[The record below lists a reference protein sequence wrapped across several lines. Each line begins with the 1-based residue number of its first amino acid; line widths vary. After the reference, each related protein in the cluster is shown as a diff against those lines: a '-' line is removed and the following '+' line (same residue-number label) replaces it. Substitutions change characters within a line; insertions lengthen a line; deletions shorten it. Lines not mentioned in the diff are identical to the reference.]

1 MSDNVREALGV
12 LASKWATGS
21 SDDLADDTYQ
31 RAFNA
36 ARYRCA
42 QELRAALAAPS
53 SESPAATGSGDEA
66 DRLDALRAQRSV
78 VTRNYARDPSNENE
92 AALYAICERV
102 YAAERKVAAATGSG
116 AATGPRDE
124 AVDPDAPIKCGTFGG
139 VTIPPDVRA
148 RMDADR
154 AAAEASAPKPH
165 GFPPVYYFADDA
177 QGNPCL
183 FWRNPFSGEPESLA
197 RFMWPT
203 HPKEWDVDGWW
214 EKFTLTVVAALNPP
228 PFTLKG
234 GPRE

>member
-124 AVDPDAPIKCGTFGG
+124 AEVAWCIMRKDRTLLGNRTWTSRLGAELELACC
-139 VTIPPDVRA
+139 
-148 RMDADR
+148 RMEMPR
-154 AAAEASAPKPH
+154 TTEAED
-165 GFPPVYYFADDA
+165 F
-177 QGNPCL
+177 
-183 FWRNPFSGEPESLA
+183 R
-197 RFMWPT
+197 
-203 HPKEWDVDGWW
+203 
-214 EKFTLTVVAALNPP
+214 VVALVPQRQQ
-228 PFTLKG
+228 G
-234 GPRE
+234 GAR

>member
-102 YAAERKVAAATGSG
+102 YAAERKN
-116 AATGPRDE
+116 E
-124 AVDPDAPIKCGTFGG
+124 GG
-139 VTIPPDVRA
+139 GNGRA
-148 RMDADR
+148 
-154 AAAEASAPKPH
+154 
-165 GFPPVYYFADDA
+165 
-177 QGNPCL
+177 
-183 FWRNPFSGEPESLA
+183 
-197 RFMWPT
+197 
-203 HPKEWDVDGWW
+203 
-214 EKFTLTVVAALNPP
+214 
-228 PFTLKG
+228 
-234 GPRE
+234 

>member
-53 SESPAATGSGDEA
+53 SESPAATGSVDEA

-116 AATGPRDE
+116 AATGQRNE
-124 AVDPDAPIKCGTFGG
+124 AVVAKIREY
-139 VTIPPDVRA
+139 VV
-148 RMDADR
+148 
-154 AAAEASAPKPH
+154 AAIATCREAEAARLSEMGKRAENHAIMPMLREQH
-165 GFPPVYYFADDA
+165 FAWGEKVRSYDALLRFIDDA
-177 QGNPCL
+177 QRG
-183 FWRNPFSGEPESLA
+183 A
-197 RFMWPT
+197 R
-203 HPKEWDVDGWW
+203 
-214 EKFTLTVVAALNPP
+214 
-228 PFTLKG
+228 
-234 GPRE
+234 